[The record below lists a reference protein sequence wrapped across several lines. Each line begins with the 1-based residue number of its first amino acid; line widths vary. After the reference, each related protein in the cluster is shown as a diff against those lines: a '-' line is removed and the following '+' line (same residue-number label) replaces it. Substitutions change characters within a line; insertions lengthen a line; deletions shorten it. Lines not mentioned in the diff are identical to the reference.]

1 MVNFRY
7 YQSIGINKLLTGAGL
22 YGLGAVTG
30 NQHLQKTGHDLQ
42 QLGVAA
48 LIGSHFLP
56 NGR

>member
-1 MVNFRY
+1 MVNFR
-7 YQSIGINKLLTGAGL
+7 IGINKLITGAGL

-30 NQHLQKTGHDLQ
+30 NQHLQKTGHDLEK
-42 QLGVAA
+42 LGVAA

>member
-1 MVNFRY
+1 MVNFPY
-7 YQSIGINKLLTGAGL
+7 YYSIGTNKLLTGAGL

-30 NQHLQKTGHDLQ
+30 NQHLQQTGHDLK